1 MSDSKTFVLETFNR
15 FGATQAQQV
24 QADSPNMS
32 GTELNA
38 VSDYIPDFQ
47 AAKAKQNML
56 TRPAGQENG
65 FVCRSTAGRV
75 VRLLQVYDSNVY
87 TQEPED
93 LPAQWRFVWSQDP
106 DKALPFIALST
117 SPYATGDC
125 CTDAGHVWRST
136 IDNNVWA
143 PSAYPQGWADL
154 GTIDDVM
161 SGNVSTEPE
170 EPAPEPEPEPEPG
183 TEPTTYPD
191 WVQPSGAHDAYHTG
205 DIVNYN
211 GTLYISLIDGNVW
224 SPDAYP
230 QGWQVYEGA

>member
-87 TQEPED
+87 TQEPEE
-93 LPAQWRFVWSQDP
+93 LPAQWRFVWSTDP
-106 DKALPFIALST
+106 TKALPFVAMST

-170 EPAPEPEPEPEPG
+170 EPAP
-183 TEPTTYPD
+183 
-191 WVQPSGAHDAYHTG
+191 GA
-205 DIVNYN
+205 
-211 GTLYISLIDGNVW
+211 
-224 SPDAYP
+224 
-230 QGWQVYEGA
+230 